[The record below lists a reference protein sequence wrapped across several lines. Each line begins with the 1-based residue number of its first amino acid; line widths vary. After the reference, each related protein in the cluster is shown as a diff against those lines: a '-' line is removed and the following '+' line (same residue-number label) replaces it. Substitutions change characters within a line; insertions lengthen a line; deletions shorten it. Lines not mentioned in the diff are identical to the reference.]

1 MTENKTNFG
10 KKLLQRVL
18 LISVILSSIFSC
30 KKEEGNTPQSEQITI
45 GNTYQ
50 GGIIFYIDGTGEHG
64 LIAAPEDQSTSSI
77 WTNIPN
83 IRTNANGITV
93 GTGTQN
99 TTTII
104 SAQGSGTYAATVCY
118 LLSLNG
124 YDDWFLPSK
133 NELSLLYQQKEAV
146 GGFSTDYYWS
156 SSEYDTLKA
165 WRMYFPFGNE
175 NIISKDSTAGVRAIR
190 AF

>member
-1 MTENKTNFG
+1 MIVNKINFD
-10 KKLLQRVL
+10 KKLLQL
-18 LISVILSSIFSC
+18 FFLIFCCLISFFSC
-30 KKEEGNTPQSEQITI
+30 KKEEGNTPKSEQISV

-64 LIAAPEDQSTSSI
+64 LIAAPEDQSTI
-77 WTNIPN
+77 ATWTNIPN
-83 IRTNANGITV
+83 IRANANGITV
-93 GTGTQN
+93 GTGIQN

-104 SAQGSGTYAATVCY
+104 NAQGSGTYAATICY

-165 WRMYFPFGNE
+165 WQIYFPYGIEHIN
-175 NIISKDSTAGVRAIR
+175 SKDSTAGVRAIR